1 MELTGTNRSRALLKQ
16 RNQLEGATR
25 RTSCVESLTSRRK
38 ISRCEIHRLRR
49 NPPDVYFEY
58 GTQHITLSRNVQQ
71 IYILLCGFQSTNSDR
86 FSGDSYEDPPV
97 PISNTVVKL
106 INAESTWLETARE
119 DRKSL
124 IEVKA
129 HLRVC
134 LFLCVRLPILPG
146 YPVWLREEPYIRI
159 R

>member
-16 RNQLEGATR
+16 NIKQ
-25 RTSCVESLTSRRK
+25 
-38 ISRCEIHRLRR
+38 
-49 NPPDVYFEY
+49 
-58 GTQHITLSRNVQQ
+58 NVQQ

-86 FSGDSYEDPPV
+86 FSGDGYEDPPV

-106 INAESTWLETARE
+106 INAESTWLETAWE

-124 IEVKA
+124 IKLKA

-134 LFLCVRLPILPG
+134 LFFACATSYPTRGPG
-146 YPVWLREEPYIRI
+146 KGRV
-159 R
+159 